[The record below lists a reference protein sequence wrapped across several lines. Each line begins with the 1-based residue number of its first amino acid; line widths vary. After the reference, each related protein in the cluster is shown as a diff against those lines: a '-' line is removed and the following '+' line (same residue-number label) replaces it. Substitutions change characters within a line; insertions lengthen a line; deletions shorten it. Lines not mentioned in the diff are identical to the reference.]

1 MTASEFAHEFAR
13 QHLETDV
20 TIGAARLMTNLDQSL
35 QEVREVL
42 DGLLSFSDNVIE
54 AWDIKPMPADR
65 VTLDRAR
72 SLYNRLSEGSR

>member
-1 MTASEFAHEFAR
+1 
-13 QHLETDV
+13 
-20 TIGAARLMTNLDQSL
+20 MTNLDQSL